1 MVFRASGY
9 TPERVSSFAIEFRL
23 SQYQNLQDL
32 ILWSYQEN
40 GHSFMVIYPPNPGDV
55 PEGPVSFTFDASTG
69 QLTVANNGTG
79 SVAVQSFTLNF
90 DSAGGT
96 FTQTVVAF
104 QMSAILERV
113 TDGSH
118 RGSTAKRS
126 SFGNGGSY
134 SNTDTTVTF
143 GAATYD
149 VVYGHISGTGVADS
163 FTGVRSEG
171 KNCLAQVQAQRR

>member
-1 MVFRASGY
+1 MRRLMFATASVLL
-9 TPERVSSFAIEFRL
+9 VSSPALAVPILSGSYATSVLLLCQIEAR
-23 SQYQNLQDL
+23 
-32 ILWSYQEN
+32 
-40 GHSFMVIYPPNPGDV
+40 V
-55 PEGPVSFTFDASTG
+55 DASTG

-79 SVAVQSFTLNF
+79 SVAVQSATLNF
-90 DSAGGT
+90 DSTGGT

-104 QMSAILERV
+104 QMSAILERL

-126 SFGNGGSY
+126 SFTNGGSY
-134 SNTDTTVTF
+134 SNTDTTATF
-143 GAATYD
+143 GSATYD

-171 KNCLAQVQAQRR
+171 RNCLVEVQAQRR